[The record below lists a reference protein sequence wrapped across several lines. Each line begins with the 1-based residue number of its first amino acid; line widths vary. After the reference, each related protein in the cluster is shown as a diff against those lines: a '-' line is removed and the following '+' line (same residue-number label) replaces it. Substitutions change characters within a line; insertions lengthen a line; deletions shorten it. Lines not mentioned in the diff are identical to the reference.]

1 MCQVESGRRAK
12 EVLARLRDAPSPVPH
27 VGRRERQAAEAN
39 IDRAIDLTAAASD
52 PAEILAAP
60 PPFPLDQP
68 MGVYHG

>member
-1 MCQVESGRRAK
+1 MPGPVGPPREAVLGR
-12 EVLARLRDAPSPVPH
+12 LQDAPRPVPH

-39 IDRAIDLTAAASD
+39 IDRAIELTAAASD
-52 PAEILAAP
+52 PAEILAAS